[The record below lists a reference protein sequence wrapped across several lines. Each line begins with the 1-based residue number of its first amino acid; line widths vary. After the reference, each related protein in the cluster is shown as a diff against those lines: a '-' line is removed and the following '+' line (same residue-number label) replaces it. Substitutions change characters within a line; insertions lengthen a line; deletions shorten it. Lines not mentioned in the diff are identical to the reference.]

1 MWLEVVRDLA
11 IVLLALESVV
21 IGVLLC
27 ILLLQVRK
35 LVKLLREEIKPLL
48 DSANET
54 AATVQGTAGFVS
66 ANVVQPV
73 IKVRS
78 YAAGISQTLRTL
90 LLLEKKLSGSRNR
103 SQGSSSE

>member
-66 ANVVQPV
+66 ENVVQPV
-73 IKVRS
+73 IKFKS
-78 YAAGISQTLRTL
+78 YAAGAKQTLRTL
-90 LLLEKKLSGSRNR
+90 LLLDKKLSRSRNR
-103 SQGSSSE
+103 AQDSSSE

>member
-1 MWLEVVRDLA
+1 MWLEIVRDLA

-27 ILLLQVRK
+27 ILLIQVRK
-35 LVKLLREEIKPLL
+35 LVKLLRDEVKPIL

-66 ANVVQPV
+66 ENVVQPV
-73 IKVRS
+73 IKVKS
-78 YAAGISQTLRTL
+78 YAAGTMQALRTL
-90 LLLEKKLSGSRNR
+90 FLLENKIRGSRNR
-103 SQGSSSE
+103 TQGSSSE